1 MGDEIGSG
9 LLSMAVCFDFRSINV
24 VKLSNRNPYFYW
36 FQCHHPLQYYS
47 PIVTHGNIFGLKT
60 CVTMGEYFNNPA
72 YNNPKKLYN
81 SYNIN
86 FSEYTG
92 YS

>member
-1 MGDEIGSG
+1 
-9 LLSMAVCFDFRSINV
+9 
-24 VKLSNRNPYFYW
+24 
-36 FQCHHPLQYYS
+36 
-47 PIVTHGNIFGLKT
+47 
-60 CVTMGEYFNNPA
+60 MGEYFNNPA